1 MKRVTLIWVILC
13 LLLMGALMQA
23 CGGREGDDE
32 HEEALMT
39 ITIVYDNYEH
49 DPRLKTAWGFSCLI
63 EGLEE
68 AVLFDTGGDSTILL
82 NNLSLLGIDP
92 SGIDV
97 IVLSHIHGDHVG
109 GLFGLLAENSAVKVI
124 LPESFPR
131 DFKDEVRAFGAEVIE
146 VHEPMEICS
155 GVHSTGELGIGI
167 KEQSLV
173 IETKKGLVVI
183 TGCAHPGVVN
193 IVEKAGE
200 MLEENVYLVMGGFHM
215 LGMSK
220 GQVGEII
227 VQLREDGVQKVGPC
241 HCSGDLTRELFQ
253 EVYGEN
259 FIEAGAGKI
268 VELER

>member
-1 MKRVTLIWVILC
+1 MKRVTLVWLILC

-23 CGGREGDDE
+23 CGGKEGEKD
-32 HEEALMT
+32 HEEALMAV
-39 ITIVYDNYEH
+39 TIVYDNYEY

-68 AVLFDTGGDSTILL
+68 TLLFDTGGDSTILL
-82 NNLSLLGIDP
+82 DNMRALGVDP
-92 SGIDV
+92 SRVDV

-124 LPESFPR
+124 LPESFPAN
-131 DFKDEVRAFGAEVIE
+131 FKDEVRAFGAELIE
-146 VHEPMEICS
+146 VHEQMEICS
-155 GVHSTGELGIGI
+155 GVHSTGELGSGI

-173 IETKKGLVVI
+173 IKTREGLVVI

-193 IVEKAGE
+193 IVRKAKA
-200 MLEENVYLVMGGFHM
+200 LLDTQVYLVMGGFHM
-215 LGMSK
+215 LGM
-220 GQVGEII
+220 GENRIEAVI
-227 VQLREDGVQKVGPC
+227 AQFKEEGVQRVAPC

-259 FIEAGAGKI
+259 FIEVGAGKI

>member
-13 LLLMGALMQA
+13 LLLTAALIQA

-124 LPESFPR
+124 LPGSFPR
-131 DFKDEVRAFGAEVIE
+131 DFKDEVRAFGTEVIE

-155 GVHSTGELGIGI
+155 GVYSTGELGTGI

-173 IETKKGLVVI
+173 IETKTGLVVI
-183 TGCAHPGVVN
+183 TGCAHPGVVS
-193 IVEKAGE
+193 IVEKARE

-220 GQVGEII
+220 NQIEAVIAQFKE
-227 VQLREDGVQKVGPC
+227 EGVQKVGPS